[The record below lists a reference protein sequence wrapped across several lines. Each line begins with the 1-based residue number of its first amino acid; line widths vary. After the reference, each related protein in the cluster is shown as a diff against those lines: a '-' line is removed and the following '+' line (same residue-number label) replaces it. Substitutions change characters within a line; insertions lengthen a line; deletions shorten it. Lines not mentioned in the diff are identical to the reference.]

1 MNSSGFL
8 AAAELVG
15 GLGWQGASL
24 EPASECSYSRF
35 LWTPAQRCPLIRV
48 FVSLDR
54 VAVCPESLPHPQST
68 PKLDSSNSP
77 ASRMADNLSLDA
89 EHCEF

>member
-1 MNSSGFL
+1 MNSSGFV

-24 EPASECSYSRF
+24 EPALERSYSRF
-35 LWTPAQRCPLIRV
+35 LWTPAQCCSLIHV
-48 FVSLDR
+48 CVSLDH
-54 VAVCPESLPHPQST
+54 VAVCPGSLPHPYST

-77 ASRMADNLSLDA
+77 GTQWELDK
-89 EHCEF
+89 CLFG